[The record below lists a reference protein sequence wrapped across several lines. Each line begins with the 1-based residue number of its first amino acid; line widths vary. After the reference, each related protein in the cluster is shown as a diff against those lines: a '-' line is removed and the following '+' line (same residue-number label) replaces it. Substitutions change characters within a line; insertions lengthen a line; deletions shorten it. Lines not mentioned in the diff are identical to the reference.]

1 MDNNIN
7 VLDELYKGCDMGI
20 QAIDMILN
28 KMDNHDFSELLNE
41 FKDKYIEHS
50 TDIKELYKKYTD
62 SNIHEVNTAEKIMT
76 WYGIMKDT
84 IFDESDSKIAEL
96 LINGTNMVIIEGR
109 KILNNK
115 KMDKDVYYICCKFV
129 KFQEKYLDKLK
140 DYL

>member
-62 SNIHEVNTAEKIMT
+62 SDIHEVNTAEKLMT

-96 LINGTNMVIIEGR
+96 LINGTNMGIIEGR

-115 KMDKDVYYICCKFV
+115 KMDKDVYYICCKYI

>member
-41 FKDKYIEHS
+41 FKDKYIEYS

-62 SNIHEVNTAEKIMT
+62 SDIHEVNTAEKIMT

-96 LINGTNMVIIEGR
+96 LINGTNMGIIEGR

-115 KMDKDVYYICCKFV
+115 KMDKDVYYICCKYI

>member
-115 KMDKDVYYICCKFV
+115 KMDKEVYSICCKYI

>member
-62 SNIHEVNTAEKIMT
+62 SDIHEVNTAEKIMT

-96 LINGTNMVIIEGR
+96 LINGTNMGIIEGR

-115 KMDKDVYYICCKFV
+115 KMDKDVYYICCKYI

>member
-62 SNIHEVNTAEKIMT
+62 SDIHEVNTAEKIMT

-96 LINGTNMVIIEGR
+96 LINGTNMGIIEGR